1 MVRKA
6 NKARGVAIVISVYR
20 QLNGAN
26 LSLTFAGPI
35 LNAVDVQSG
44 INIGLTTFGP
54 LIIMLVSFI
63 GNVIG
68 IVVLANKFGRKPLMI
83 VASITMGATMIAAG
97 VACELAS
104 PWALFILLIVNMFC
118 YGAFSLAPGW
128 TYPN

>member
-1 MVRKA
+1 MRKA

-97 VACELAS
+97 VAC
-104 PWALFILLIVNMFC
+104 
-118 YGAFSLAPGW
+118 
-128 TYPN
+128 

>member
-6 NKARGVAIVISVYR
+6 AKARAVAIVVSIYR

-35 LNAVDVQSG
+35 LNAVDLQSG

-68 IVVLANKFGRKPLMI
+68 IVVLSNKFGRKPLLI
-83 VASITMGATMIAAG
+83 VAAITMGSTMIAAG
-97 VACELAS
+97 VAS
-104 PWALFILLIVNMFC
+104 
-118 YGAFSLAPGW
+118 
-128 TYPN
+128 

>member
-6 NKARGVAIVISVYR
+6 NKARAVAIVISIYR

-35 LNAVDVQSG
+35 INALDIQSG
-44 INIGLTTFGP
+44 MDIGLRTFGP
-54 LIIMLVSFI
+54 LIIILVSFI

-97 VACELAS
+97 VAC
-104 PWALFILLIVNMFC
+104 
-118 YGAFSLAPGW
+118 
-128 TYPN
+128 

>member
-1 MVRKA
+1 M
-6 NKARGVAIVISVYR
+6 ISIYR

-35 LNAVDVQSG
+35 LTAVDIQSG

-68 IVVLANKFGRKPLMI
+68 IVVLANKFGRKPLLI
-83 VASITMGATMIAAG
+83 ISALSMGATSIGAA
-97 VACELAS
+97 VAC
-104 PWALFILLIVNMFC
+104 
-118 YGAFSLAPGW
+118 
-128 TYPN
+128 

>member
-6 NKARGVAIVISVYR
+6 NKARGVAIVISIYR

-35 LNAVDVQSG
+35 INALDFQSG
-44 INIGLTTFGP
+44 MDIGLRTFGP
-54 LIIMLVSFI
+54 LIIILVSFI

-83 VASITMGATMIAAG
+83 VASISMGATMIAAG
-97 VACELAS
+97 VAC
-104 PWALFILLIVNMFC
+104 
-118 YGAFSLAPGW
+118 
-128 TYPN
+128 